1 MSASTKNLLALT
13 EGILAQTAPVK
24 EIVTNSDPIIDD
36 GLKAVVVP
44 DSYVNKVLG
53 FSEALNEAS
62 DPARKQQL
70 IEEANS
76 IDEAQLLKEKVESL
90 VERLKSLIIEAKEV
104 VNEMVTTGMIGAGPM
119 KKKKKKH
126 GLIRRN

>member
-13 EGILAQTAPVK
+13 EGILAQTPPVK
-24 EIVTNSDPIIDD
+24 EIVTNADPIVDD

-44 DSYVNKVLG
+44 DAYVNKVLG
-53 FSEALNEAS
+53 FAEAINES
-62 DPARKQQL
+62 SNPERKEQL
-70 IEEANS
+70 IAEANS

-90 VERLKSLIIEAKEV
+90 VERLKGLITEAKEV
-104 VNEMVTTGMIGAGPM
+104 VNELVTSGMIGTAPL
-119 KKKKKKH
+119 KKKRKH